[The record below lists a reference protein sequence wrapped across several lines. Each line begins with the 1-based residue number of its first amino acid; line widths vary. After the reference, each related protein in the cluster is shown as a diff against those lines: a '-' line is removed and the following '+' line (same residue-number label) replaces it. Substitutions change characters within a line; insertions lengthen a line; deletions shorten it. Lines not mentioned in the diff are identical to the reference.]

1 MFEDLQP
8 IPRKRTLPPAQD
20 NPYVV
25 QQANSIQQNKSLSD
39 DQEPIL
45 IIQKVGWIQRKAI
58 GAATIEL
65 TIKIHELDGTTRFDT
80 AIKPSIGPQSTEERF
95 LDWARVVD
103 IKHPLFGTGKN
114 RTKWVKM
121 AELDDAFLATGWE
134 DGSDELILAQ
144 NDMDSG
150 IVTKL
155 VHGFEIVGG
164 ERHYV
169 RHVLS
174 KNKKG
179 EEAKVRLVYNYEGS
193 A

>member
-1 MFEDLQP
+1 MAAPAE
-8 IPRKRTLPPAQD
+8 ITLK
-20 NPYVV
+20 NINGKY
-25 QQANSIQQNKSLSD
+25 SLNKSLSD

-45 IIQKVGWIQRKAI
+45 VIQKVGWIQRKAI
-58 GAATIEL
+58 GAATLEL
-65 TIKIHELDGTTRFDT
+65 TIKIYEQDGVTRFDT
-80 AIKPSIGPQSTEERF
+80 GIKPSIGPQSTEERF
-95 LDWARVVD
+95 LDWDKEVEF
-103 IKHPLFGTGKN
+103 KHPLFGAGKN
-114 RTKWVKM
+114 RSKLIKV
-121 AELDDAFLATGWE
+121 AELEEEFLSKGWE
-134 DGSDELILAQ
+134 DGTEEVILTQ
-144 NDMDSG
+144 NEMDSG

-155 VHGFEIVGG
+155 VHGFELVGG